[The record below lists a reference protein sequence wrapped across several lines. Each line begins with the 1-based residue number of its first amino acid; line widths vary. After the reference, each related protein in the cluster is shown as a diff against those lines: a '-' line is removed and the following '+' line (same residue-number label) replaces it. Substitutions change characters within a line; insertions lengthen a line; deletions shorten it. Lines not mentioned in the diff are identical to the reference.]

1 VSLDF
6 IEVRTTTET
15 KEDAGRIARA
25 LVEGRLAACVQ
36 IIGPIESTYSWKGKI
51 ETATE
56 YLCLGKT
63 RATLF
68 AEVEKTIK
76 SLHPYETPEIVA
88 VSIATGSAEY
98 LAWLNEEIAPA

>member
-1 VSLDF
+1 MDF

-51 ETATE
+51 ETAME
-56 YLCLGKT
+56 YQCLAKT
-63 RATLF
+63 RAPLF